1 MAEASWEK
9 PQAPQATTA
18 VRTPNRAKFAV
29 VGLVLLA
36 GLALMLLSG
45 TAAGGRFFMT
55 VNDLAS
61 RSDLG
66 DKTIRITGA
75 VIGETIKF
83 DTEKKLITFTIA
95 HVTDDTKELEQVG
108 GLGNALHLAVSNP
121 TAKRIQVQVS
131 GQAMPDLL
139 KNEAQA
145 IVTGKLGADGIF
157 RAEGPD
163 SLLLKCPSKYEGDV
177 PEQSG

>member
-1 MAEASWEK
+1 MAEVSWEK
-9 PQAPQATTA
+9 PRTEQAATA
-18 VRTPNRAKFAV
+18 VRAPNRAKFAV

-36 GLALMLLSG
+36 GLAILLLSG

-55 VNDLAS
+55 VNDLAN
-61 RSDLG
+61 RADLS
-66 DKTIRITGA
+66 DKTVRITGA

-83 DTEKKLITFTIA
+83 DANKKLISFTIA
-95 HVTDDTKELEQVG
+95 HVTDDAKELETVG

-121 TAKRIQVQVS
+121 IAKRIQVEVS

-139 KNEAQA
+139 KNAAQA

-163 SLLLKCPSKYEGDV
+163 SLLLKCPSKYEGDI
-177 PEQSG
+177 PQQAG